1 MLHENI
7 SCLFLKPY
15 VICFVEKNYTWINTS
30 WGSWKPWEPCKLKE
44 DCGNGY
50 RFRRRKCYIYG
61 ANNKT
66 TNDSMCGVP
75 PLHMQSCY
83 KMCHGKKLVFSLV
96 HQDLL

>member
-1 MLHENI
+1 MLHKNI

-66 TNDSMCGVP
+66 RNDSMCGVP

-83 KMCHGKKLVFSLV
+83 KLCHGKKLVFSLV